1 MLGQSLRTQGRW
13 NETSWIFGLL
23 VVDDLHSLGPSFQT
37 LPLAST
43 HQRARMQCVGRVA
56 GILRVHGTKCFF
68 VLQTKNQDALI
79 IQSDNRVGYLK
90 WEPCQKLRG
99 LRGTHLGNVP
109 PATDPPA
116 IPLMPFSRQA
126 LCCHSI
132 PGHQGAPVT
141 ALGATLTPTEENPA
155 PHLSRY
161 YDLTPA
167 HLFSPLYCL

>member
-1 MLGQSLRTQGRW
+1 MGLNVSLYRKPKIRT
-13 NETSWIFGLL
+13 LL
-23 VVDDLHSLGPSFQT
+23 
-37 LPLAST
+37 
-43 HQRARMQCVGRVA
+43 
-56 GILRVHGTKCFF
+56 
-68 VLQTKNQDALI
+68 

-126 LCCHSI
+126 LCCHFI

-141 ALGATLTPTEENPA
+141 ALGATLTPTEENPT

-161 YDLTPA
+161 YYLTPA
-167 HLFSPLYCL
+167 HLFSPLYCLRKYSCAIKNKRNKKRGQTKEQTACEPWQAYIYTK